1 MVIRSERGIVTLTIL
16 VVAQL
21 AGIRH
26 LLSTVLE
33 DVGFHV
39 ILAANSEAALEV
51 IEHQPLNLIVTDVQT
66 PTVDGSDFFRALAE
80 QDCHVPIVVMAS
92 SFAAEIAQ
100 KVGAVGYLDKPFTVF
115 QARATITA
123 ALQGT
128 GAAAPTIVK
137 TEQERALRVFVYT
150 HQRFLAEMIKLT
162 LNHGVYV
169 TRAGHDVTE
178 AAAIIR
184 DWHPQV
190 VVVDLD
196 SEGDGLLHQ
205 IGLDRIDG
213 SMPIPIIAVTRIR
226 TLGAMLEAF
235 EQGVDDVLTVPISP
249 EELLARVH
257 AIMRRT
263 YGQTYPLKPL
273 LLHDELE
280 IDIVNHRVRVGSSD
294 VSLTNTEQSL
304 LYLLAANAGEVVT
317 SEEILTSVWGDD
329 YKTEN
334 ELVDRVVVSLRAK
347 LQNGWVTPRYIATC
361 PGLGYRFMPA
371 PESAVAIS

>member
-1 MVIRSERGIVTLTIL
+1 MTLTIL

-80 QDCHVPIVVMAS
+80 QDCHVPVVVMAS

-190 VVVDLD
+190 IVVDLD

-205 IGLDRIDG
+205 IGLDRIEG
-213 SMPIPIIAVTRIR
+213 SMPIPIIAVTRNRDLQTI
-226 TLGAMLEAF
+226 LAAF
-235 EQGVDDVLTVPISP
+235 EQGVDDILSVPVSP

-317 SEEILTSVWGDD
+317 GEEILTAIWGVDSEA
-329 YKTEN
+329 EN
-334 ELVDRVVVSLRAK
+334 HLVEHLVVSLRGK
-347 LQNGWVTPRYIATC
+347 LQNGWTEPRFIATY
-361 PGLGYRFMPA
+361 PGVGYRFLP
-371 PESAVAIS
+371 VAEQLVGAS